1 MNQNITITPRRLIL
15 LGIFGLMSVLTYGFA
30 AANTVPASVA
40 GDGQAAISGYTVSN
54 VHYGLDTSTPSNI
67 STLTFT
73 VAPGIPAGGAV
84 RVSVATP
91 VSYWPAG
98 ACSFVPGVGSSAV
111 TCTPPAGTT
120 VLSLGNLRVV
130 SAQ

>member
-1 MNQNITITPRRLIL
+1 M
-15 LGIFGLMSVLTYGFA
+15 
-30 AANTVPASVA
+30 
-40 GDGQAAISGYTVSN
+40 SN
-54 VHYGLDTSTPSNI
+54 VHYGLDTTTPSNI

-98 ACSFVPGVGSSAV
+98 ACAFVPGVGSSAV
-111 TCTPPAGTT
+111 TCTPPVGTT